1 MTRSWN
7 ATGLK
12 LLLLLIVAA
21 GLWFMA
27 RGEKA
32 VTPDGESPQQDVSRT
47 ADKIT
52 MQDANLQTGK
62 ITFIR
67 AEKVVEKQGRF
78 LLLDDVVI
86 DRSDEVHVTADKA
99 RYDQKLSRLDV
110 IGHILLTTPDG
121 MRGDL
126 HSLTWDKDSGKAWTD
141 DPVRFTTPDGIITA
155 HKAVMLKDMEEI
167 SLIGDVYAKM
177 AGDTFRSKFVDGSTP

>member
-1 MTRSWN
+1 MTRSWT
-7 ATGLK
+7 ATGFK

-27 RGEKA
+27 KGEKA
-32 VTPDGESPQQDVSRT
+32 VTTEGERELQDVTRT

-52 MQDANLQTGK
+52 MQDANLQTGA

-67 AEKVVEKQGRF
+67 AAKVVEKQGRF

-86 DRSDEVHVTADKA
+86 DRSDKMHVIAKKA
-99 RYDQKLSRLDV
+99 QYDLKLSRLD
-110 IGHILLTTPDG
+110 IMGHIVLTTPDG
-121 MRGDL
+121 MQGDL
-126 HSLTWDKDSGKAWTD
+126 DGLTWDKASGKAWTD
-141 DPVRFTTPDGIITA
+141 NPVRLTTTDGVITA
-155 HKAVMLKDMEEI
+155 HKAVMQKDLEEI

-177 AGDTFRSKFVDGSTP
+177 AGDTFHNKFIDGSAP